1 MSEIKSGFRFSFIAA
16 VMPLAALVLLAGLA
30 QSEQWFWIFLAVMSH
45 FILLLLISLPQ
56 KHAVSYYLNA
66 KGGFWIAVGGTIALG
81 ALADIYQNMFLM
93 MALLYCTWFFVVWL
107 LFLPSQLSHWFA
119 CIAVFGFICSVFAS
133 HTPSKIA
140 FELAR
145 PTLERKIQQL
155 ESGDTVDVPFRTSCF
170 RMYAIQHSKRGLNK
184 SNGNQ
189 YVFWYSK
196 FGHNRTGLV
205 WNEFGD
211 VENINI
217 WAMIELDKNWT
228 LVAED

>member
-81 ALADIYQNMFLM
+81 ALADIYQNMFLT

-145 PTLERKIQQL
+145 PTL
-155 ESGDTVDVPFRTSCF
+155 D
-170 RMYAIQHSKRGLNK
+170 AK
-184 SNGNQ
+184 SNNSNLETRLM
-189 YVFWYSK
+189 FR
-196 FGHNRTGLV
+196 FGPAASECVQSNTPKGASIKAMGTNTFFGIQNSGTTEQV
-205 WNEFGD
+205 WFGM
-211 VENINI
+211 NL
-217 WAMIELDKNWT
+217 AT
-228 LVAED
+228 LKTSTSGR